1 MNVILSLNDLS
12 LSRNDLTGVSLD
24 RQYLLLKTTGRRTI
38 LGKITFIEHDQT
50 EHVAE
55 FKAGSSVMQIAVDN
69 LIPGIDGDC
78 GGECACGTCHVI
90 VSDDWFRKT
99 GTPGGEEEQMLSMT
113 PERESTSRLGCQV
126 VITDEMDGMTVHLP
140 EFQM

>member
-1 MNVILSLNDLS
+1 M
-12 LSRNDLTGVSLD
+12 
-24 RQYLLLKTTGRRTI
+24 
-38 LGKITFIEHDQT
+38 GKITFIEHDQT
-50 EHVAE
+50 KHVAE
-55 FKAGSSVMQIAVDN
+55 FKTGSSVMQIAVDN

-126 VITDEMDGMTVHLP
+126 VLTDEMDGMTVHLP

>member
-1 MNVILSLNDLS
+1 M
-12 LSRNDLTGVSLD
+12 
-24 RQYLLLKTTGRRTI
+24 
-38 LGKITFIEHDQT
+38 GKISFIEHDQT

-55 FKAGSSVMQIAVDN
+55 FEVGSSVMQIAVDN
-69 LIPGIDGDC
+69 AIPGIDADC

-90 VSDDWFRKT
+90 VSDEWFSKT
-99 GTPGGEEEQMLSMT
+99 GAPGDEEEQMLSMT
-113 PERESTSRLGCQV
+113 PERAGTSRLGCQV